1 MMPFLRYL
9 SVSMQANERF
19 GFALLLHIL
28 DVRLPKLKQFN
39 CSILMSKSIT
49 IMPDITI
56 VQELS
61 PLFRKLQLDWYR
73 LDQMRYFIS

>member
-1 MMPFLRYL
+1 LSSWISSRY
-9 SVSMQANERF
+9 STKSYY
-19 GFALLLHIL
+19 
-28 DVRLPKLKQFN
+28 
-39 CSILMSKSIT
+39 SKT
-49 IMPDITI
+49 ISSSCINSWQIRARSYSSI